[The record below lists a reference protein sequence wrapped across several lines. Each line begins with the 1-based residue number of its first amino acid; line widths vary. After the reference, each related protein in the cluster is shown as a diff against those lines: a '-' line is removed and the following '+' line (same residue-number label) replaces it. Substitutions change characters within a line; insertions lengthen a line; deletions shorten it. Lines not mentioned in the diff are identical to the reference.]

1 MARYACSCGNTLSN
15 IDDMEDP
22 GINVYDR
29 KAVDQAM
36 EENEDLLLMDVYYE
50 YPEQYEITPNYFLMH
65 CDKCHR
71 AYAFVKGSQLDTLPK
86 EEQKKVP
93 DYAYEPKEEG
103 GYSLEDMKDWKEVY
117 VFTELPLYWTT
128 DADQTLTMNQFL
140 KDHPPKYRYFIAP
153 GHKKVCSFDA
163 ETGELFCVYVE
174 RECWFS

>member
-71 AYAFVKGSQLDTLPK
+71 AYAFVKGS
-86 EEQKKVP
+86 
-93 DYAYEPKEEG
+93 
-103 GYSLEDMKDWKEVY
+103 
-117 VFTELPLYWTT
+117 
-128 DADQTLTMNQFL
+128 
-140 KDHPPKYRYFIAP
+140 
-153 GHKKVCSFDA
+153 
-163 ETGELFCVYVE
+163 
-174 RECWFS
+174 